1 MESGLREAALHLRD
15 GNVLHLGRSGGCMTP
30 TPYSKPSG
38 PFCFQMFVLHYV
50 NYHLDEA

>member
-15 GNVLHLGRSGGCMTP
+15 GNGLRLGGSGGCMTLILC
-30 TPYSKPSG
+30 SKPSG